1 MQHHNTL
8 IFELKMYFQKQTST
22 LNAQIIFQKA
32 SEIKIS
38 QPISGIAGILLSLQ
52 MRPLNIKQMM
62 NLPREKH

>member
-1 MQHHNTL
+1 
-8 IFELKMYFQKQTST
+8 MYFQKQTST